1 MMSVI
6 LCITNLS
13 KAVLQIYFS
22 VFSYLVSISVL
33 FSLFM
38 CLDDI

>member
-1 MMSVI
+1 MTSVVF
-6 LCITNLS
+6 CIINRS
-13 KAVLQIYFS
+13 KAVLHISFS
-22 VFSYLVSISVL
+22 VFAYLVSISVL